1 MDQIIGL
8 KFRKRHQYDIIQ
20 ISEEISLLYS
30 IYHKIQVQIT
40 VDIVLYWILQL
51 KGIPFKTEI

>member
-1 MDQIIGL
+1 MDQIIGENL
-8 KFRKRHQYDIIQ
+8 ENDRQYDIIQ

-40 VDIVLYWILQL
+40 VNIVLYWILQL